1 MREEKKKRLAA
12 RGWKVGDTAEFLGL
26 TPEETAYVELKMRL
40 ADGLRVHRRRRRL
53 TQGELARRVKSSQSR
68 IAKMEA
74 GDPSVTLDLLIR
86 SLLILGASQQD
97 IVRIMKPSKLH
108 RPT

>member
-1 MREEKKKRLAA
+1 MRVDKKKRLAA
-12 RGWKVGDTAEFLGL
+12 RGWKVGDTAEFLDL
-26 TPEETAYVELKMRL
+26 TPEETAYVELKLRL

-74 GDPSVTLDLLIR
+74 GDPSVSIDLLIR
-86 SLLILGASQQD
+86 SLLVLGASQQD
-97 IVRIMKPSKLH
+97 IARLIRTSRGQ
-108 RPT
+108 RPD

>member
-40 ADGLRVHRRRRRL
+40 ADGLRVQLSQPVQCTPLIDRRQIGSGPRHD
-53 TQGELARRVKSSQSR
+53 G
-68 IAKMEA
+68 IAVAAFE
-74 GDPSVTLDLLIR
+74 
-86 SLLILGASQQD
+86 
-97 IVRIMKPSKLH
+97 
-108 RPT
+108 